1 MGGRRCVRLRIKTHV
16 HSTFLRIAF
25 FVLVLLV
32 GIVPA
37 PGAMAERADADPDG
51 DTTIAYVVTPNADAG
66 DPVQFQL
73 RVPFSTDTVQLFFG
87 QSARSPG
94 RSEDLVEIEAYT
106 ESGHR
111 LPIDSSA
118 AGYTVHPDG
127 APFVANYSLRL
138 QPTLLSP
145 SAWPNN
151 RLQSLRWDDYAYI
164 GADAL
169 LQPRGFEMTSV
180 KVYVSLPADWHL
192 FVEHS
197 GLIVDDDPIRFDN
210 VGKVSV
216 LTGSPLSVRH
226 VPSAV
231 GRLTFVGAGTLPWS
245 VETLAPSLGRL
256 LEPLQALGL
265 SASASAHNFIIA
277 RYPGALRLNPLISGH
292 VAGDRT
298 LMHWVGIGTIDWWRK
313 HTIRDFIALL
323 VQQTLSL
330 AADASWFATGMGEY
344 AGLLLLFE
352 AGVLSADEMYHSLH
366 NMYVTGA
373 HYSGPAWPSLASAAT
388 AEPKSHAA
396 GRVLQ
401 FRSPMIAFLLDT
413 ELRIVSEGTM
423 SLLDWWA
430 ALAAQQ
436 RMHPHTVLH
445 SADLLPTGPR
455 FGDWSAFAD
464 EHIFGTR
471 VTPLDFDTAFD
482 RWYSTMER

>member
-1 MGGRRCVRLRIKTHV
+1 MGGKCCVRIRINTHMHTMIV
-16 HSTFLRIAF
+16 RVAF
-25 FVLVLLV
+25 VMLVLLV

-37 PGAMAERADADPDG
+37 PETMAERAHAGPDG
-51 DTTIAYVVTPNADAG
+51 DTTIAYVVTFNSDAG
-66 DPVQFQL
+66 DPVRFQL
-73 RVPFSTDTVQLFFG
+73 RVPSSTDTVQLFFG

-111 LPIDSSA
+111 LPIDRSA

-138 QPTLLSP
+138 QPTFLSP
-145 SAWPNN
+145 SAGPNK
-151 RLQSLRWDDYAYI
+151 RLHSLRWDDYAYI

-169 LQPRGFEMTSV
+169 LQPRGFEMTPV

-192 FVEHS
+192 FVEHV
-197 GLIVDDDPIRFDN
+197 GLTAGDDPIHFDN
-210 VGKVSV
+210 VGKASL
-216 LTGSPLSVRH
+216 LTGYPLIVRH

-231 GRLTFVGAGTLPWS
+231 GRLAFVAAGTLPWT
-245 VETLAPSLGRL
+245 VETLAPSLGTL
-256 LEPLQALGL
+256 LEPLRALGL
-265 SASASAHNFIIA
+265 SAPASAHNFIIA

-292 VAGDRT
+292 IAGDRT

-313 HTIRDFIALL
+313 HAIRDFIALL

-330 AADASWFATGMGEY
+330 AADASWFSTGMGEY
-344 AGLLLLFE
+344 AGLLLLFK
-352 AGVLSADEMYHSLH
+352 AGVLSMDEMYHSLH

-388 AEPKSHAA
+388 AEPQSHAA

-413 ELRIVSEGTM
+413 ELRTVSGGAM

-436 RMHPHTVLH
+436 RMHPDTVLH
-445 SADLLPTGPR
+445 SADLLPTEHR

-471 VTPLDFDTAFD
+471 VTPLDFDTAFN